1 MPAIEIPT
9 FIPATDD
16 LFVYGQQAGVAQP
29 GATTQAMIQEFLRN
43 NSDVLKCFVQ
53 LLWQPQKQYALNQI
67 VWSPGMPQNMQA
79 IVTTAGTTGASEP
92 TWNTIVGGST
102 TDGSVTY
109 KMVEIAP
116 AKLPADGGTADTAE
130 NANKLGGQLP
140 SYYATAANLNLKANI
155 ASPTFTGVPKAPTA
169 AKGTNTTQIATTA
182 FVMAAV
188 NAISSQG
195 KIVSYSLAQ
204 NGYIKWDIGF
214 ILQWGYYSFSG
225 GSDNRIVSLNFPMS
239 FSSSCYAILINEA
252 SANTETQWI
261 NGLAVTAKTKSGFRF
276 KIGFSQNSALHM
288 IATGK

>member
-1 MPAIEIPT
+1 MPAIDIPT

-29 GATTQAMIQEFLRN
+29 GATTQAMIQEFMRN

-116 AKLPADGGTADTAE
+116 AALPADGGTADTAE

-140 SYYATAANLNLKANI
+140 SYYATASALSAKANL
-155 ASPTFTGVPKAPTA
+155 ASPTFTGTPKAPTA

-182 FVMAAV
+182 FVMTAI

-195 KIVSYSLAQ
+195 KITSYSLAQ
-204 NGYIKWDIGF
+204 NGYVKWDIGL
-214 ILQWGYYSFSG
+214 ILQWGLMARQNYTTQR
-225 GSDNRIVSLNFPMS
+225 RITF
-239 FSSSCYAILINEA
+239 
-252 SANTETQWI
+252 
-261 NGLAVTAKTKSGFRF
+261 GLAFPSACYIVITKSYDVTAQDDSTYGDIGVNTFDKTGFYARNGRQKDLPGMYF
-276 KIGFSQNSALHM
+276 AV
-288 IATGK
+288 GK